1 MPRFEK
7 ADARFESSVRLRK
20 GRKQDMAI
28 AFRDETFRDDFTYR
42 NSPEGIRR
50 FPFPFSED
58 NYMYSVNIEPHVL
71 GKPGTVYES
80 LIDVDEH
87 FVSEMRDRAL
97 VLKEDPLRYQALPHM
112 MAAQWDTL
120 ELLMEQQA
128 AGYPEH
134 FTLTKTGNQW
144 RWINRPMGIDDTFT
158 FGDAS
163 TLPYEPFEY
172 ITRQAQGDFCIVDQR
187 DNNLWM
193 DAGMVTT
200 QADWS
205 LDFDIGM
212 NFMEWHGPVPLAH
225 QIGVFDRALKF
236 LLNLQQGKP
245 TRRFNWTMTINPRL
259 DTSPENYPKW
269 GPDRTT
275 VTPENVGE
283 KVHLRVEL
291 QTLWRLPRSNAILF
305 VIRCYLI
312 NMQDLVTVPKFAR
325 RFHRVLKTLPP
336 ELADYKGLT
345 RYQQMTVDYL
355 ARHDDGAPTSPGFSP
370 D

>member
-1 MPRFEK
+1 
-7 ADARFESSVRLRK
+7 
-20 GRKQDMAI
+20 
-28 AFRDETFRDDFTYR
+28 
-42 NSPEGIRR
+42 
-50 FPFPFSED
+50 
-58 NYMYSVNIEPHVL
+58 MYSVNMEPHVK
-71 GKPGTVYES
+71 GKAGTVFES

-87 FVSEMRDRAL
+87 YVSEMADRAM

-112 MAAQWDTL
+112 MQAQWDTL

-134 FTLTKTGNQW
+134 FTLTKDGDRW
-144 RWINRPMGIDDTFT
+144 RWINRPLSIDDTFT
-158 FGDAS
+158 FGDPT
-163 TLPYEPFEY
+163 TLPYEPLEY
-172 ITRQAQGDFCIVDQR
+172 ISRQTQGDICVVDQR
-187 DNNLWM
+187 DGNLWM

-225 QIGVFDRALKF
+225 QIGVFERALKF
-236 LLNLQQGKP
+236 LLNLQQGQP

-259 DTSPENYPKW
+259 DTSPENYHKW
-269 GPDRTT
+269 GKDRTT

-291 QTLWRLPRSNAILF
+291 QSLWRLPRSNAILF
-305 VIRCYLI
+305 VIRCYLM
-312 NMQDLVTVPKFAR
+312 NMEELVTVPKWAR

-336 ELADYKGLT
+336 ELVDYKGLT
-345 RYQQMTVDYL
+345 RYRDTTIDWL
-355 ARHDDGAPTSPGFSP
+355 SRFDDGAPTSPGIFP

>member
-1 MPRFEK
+1 
-7 ADARFESSVRLRK
+7 
-20 GRKQDMAI
+20 MAI
-28 AFRDETFRDDFTYR
+28 AFKQETFRDDFSYR
-42 NSPEGIRR
+42 NSPENIRR
-50 FPFPFSED
+50 FPFPFDRDE
-58 NYMYSVNIEPHVL
+58 YMYSVNMEPHVK
-71 GKPGTVYES
+71 GQAGTVYES

-87 FVSEMRDRAL
+87 YVAEMRDRAL

-112 MAAQWDTL
+112 MTAQWDTL
-120 ELLMEQQA
+120 ELLMEEQA

-134 FTLTKTGNQW
+134 FTLIRNGDQW
-144 RWINRPMGIDDTFT
+144 RWINRPLGIDDTFT

-269 GPDRTT
+269 GPDRLT
-275 VTPENVGE
+275 VTPQNVGE

-291 QTLWRLPRSNAILF
+291 QSLWRLPRSNAILF
-305 VIRCYLI
+305 VIRCYLM
-312 NMQDLVTVPKFAR
+312 NMEELVTVPKWAR
-325 RFHRVLKTLPP
+325 RFPRVLRTLPP
-336 ELADYKGLT
+336 ELIDYKGLT
-345 RYQQMTVDYL
+345 RYRQTTIDWLSKY
-355 ARHDDGAPTSPGFSP
+355 DDGAPTSPGIFP